1 MDRFDWVA
9 VVGFGAIVATAT
21 VADLE
26 AVVLSAIL
34 GGFVLS
40 LALWRLSAG
49 HVWEALGW
57 FAWVASAVALGF
69 GSDGRPLVLGVFLAS
84 ILLGLGLQLGGRLEL
99 LPDVWAAENE
109 TGE

>member
-1 MDRFDWVA
+1 MNRFDWVA

-26 AVVLSAIL
+26 AVVLSALL

-40 LALWRLSAG
+40 LALWRFSAG

-57 FAWVASAVALGF
+57 LAWVASAVALGF
-69 GSDGRPLVLGVFLAS
+69 GSDRPLVLAVFLAS
-84 ILLGLGLQLGGRLEL
+84 ILFGLGLQLGGRLEL
-99 LPDVWAAENE
+99 LPDVWTAENE